1 MVQAV
6 ILEDR
11 SSHRDEL
18 LSRLAAWPR
27 ADRLEL
33 RCAATA
39 EELRRLLQA
48 APADILLTD
57 IDLGQGEDTGIQL
70 VREMLSDG
78 SGTQVIYITG
88 YPLQFCTMV
97 YQTEHIY
104 FLTKPLRQQELFDA
118 LDKAMAKL
126 SERVSRAI
134 AVRSNGRIISLSTA
148 HIHYVESDR
157 RLARLHTAHGTV
169 ETYMPLSQILPQLG
183 MAFVQCHKS
192 FLVNM
197 AQVAQMD
204 SDWMHLKN
212 GSRTPVSQ
220 AYRKRTREAYMDY
233 LASLL

>member
-39 EELRRLLQA
+39 EELRCLLQA

-57 IDLGQGEDTGIQL
+57 IDLGEGEGTGIQL

-118 LDKAMAKL
+118 LDL
-126 SERVSRAI
+126 SLI
-134 AVRSNGRIISLSTA
+134 
-148 HIHYVESDR
+148 HI
-157 RLARLHTAHGTV
+157 
-169 ETYMPLSQILPQLG
+169 
-183 MAFVQCHKS
+183 
-192 FLVNM
+192 
-197 AQVAQMD
+197 
-204 SDWMHLKN
+204 
-212 GSRTPVSQ
+212 
-220 AYRKRTREAYMDY
+220 
-233 LASLL
+233 

>member
-39 EELRRLLQA
+39 EELRCLLQA

-57 IDLGQGEDTGIQL
+57 IDLGEGEGTGIQL

-118 LDKAMAKL
+118 LDKAMQSCPNGPAGL
-126 SERVSRAI
+126 SPS
-134 AVRSNGRIISLSTA
+134 GQT
-148 HIHYVESDR
+148 VESF
-157 RLARLHTAHGTV
+157 
-169 ETYMPLSQILPQLG
+169 LSPPPTSTTWKATEGWRGCIRPTE
-183 MAFVQCHKS
+183 
-192 FLVNM
+192 
-197 AQVAQMD
+197 
-204 SDWMHLKN
+204 
-212 GSRTPVSQ
+212 R
-220 AYRKRTREAYMDY
+220 
-233 LASLL
+233 